1 MRADTPVNHRPPAAI
16 PGVAMERNPYAP
28 PGSAV
33 AYEESGP
40 PRARPV
46 AIRRA
51 LFLMWASLVLEPVSL
66 AIDGSDLLTQTG
78 IYGLAIT
85 AVVVFAVKA
94 WLIVKI
100 GAARNWAR
108 NTYLVICV
116 LGYGFVM
123 LGIRDE
129 AARAPLVAG
138 IDLIMLGMDVG
149 ALYLVFFQGREWFK
163 RLRV

>member
-1 MRADTPVNHRPPAAI
+1 M
-16 PGVAMERNPYAP
+16 AMERNPYAP
-28 PGSAV
+28 PGSVV
-33 AYEESGP
+33 AHDESGP
-40 PRARPV
+40 IRTRPV

-51 LFLMWASLVLEPVSL
+51 LFLMWASLALEPVSI
-66 AIDGSDLLTQTG
+66 AIDWSDLLTQSS

-85 AVVVFAVKA
+85 AVVLFAVNA

-108 NTYLVICV
+108 ITYLVICV

-123 LGIRDE
+123 LGIKDE

-149 ALYLVFFQGREWFK
+149 ALYLMFFPGGEWFK